1 MEGFEEAMIEAR
13 EREVVSVAV
22 DAYPLRGLPI
32 PSCSILAIAV
42 ARRSPQG
49 PFLLY
54 LGTDNGHLLYYT
66 LSDSAP
72 SVSSSSASSELA
84 PKVGHLSQT
93 GATQK
98 NNFAGSPDE
107 LVLRKR
113 RIMGKAPI
121 ESLCVLPASKR
132 IAILYDGQV
141 SLLDMGSLGALER
154 LGATKGASA
163 LTRAALAPVPSRSL
177 NSKSE
182 EHGESELSSGAGFK
196 MNSSGF
202 VGKLG
207 MGFGRQAFQ
216 PDLYLGGMSSSRM
229 EGTSKMAVSVKK
241 KIFLYEVRAVEA
253 PPQGEKSVG
262 KERRFSNG
270 WDDTTTVSA
279 TKVREIVSVEGVLTM
294 AWLENVI
301 IAGTQQEYVLFSLNS
316 GQATVLFSLPQD
328 LPYPPLLKLFPKDL
342 EVLLLV
348 DNVGIL
354 VNAEGQP
361 TAGSLVFSA
370 VPEAI
375 GQTPPYVLVVR
386 QGHTELHHRKTGT
399 RIQNLKLAGV
409 GKGRCLVA
417 DDDGGSIIVI
427 ASASKVRH
435 IGHFLS
441 RQEIGRI

>member
-1 MEGFEEAMIEAR
+1 MEGFEEAMIGAR

-22 DAYPLRGLPI
+22 DAHPLRGLPI

-42 ARRSPQG
+42 AKRSPQG

-66 LSDSAP
+66 LSDSTLLV
-72 SVSSSSASSELA
+72 SSSSSASSELA
-84 PKVGHLSQT
+84 PKVGYLSQT
-93 GATQK
+93 GAAAQK

-163 LTRAALAPVPSRSL
+163 LTRAALASAPSRSL
-177 NSKSE
+177 NSTSE
-182 EHGESELSSGAGFK
+182 EHWESELSSGAGFK
-196 MNSSGF
+196 TNSSGF

-216 PDLYLGGMSSSRM
+216 PDLYLGGMSSFRM
-229 EGTSKMAVSVKK
+229 DGMSKMAVSVKR
-241 KIFLYEVRAVEA
+241 KILLYEVRAVET

-262 KERRFSNG
+262 KERRSSNG
-270 WDDTTTVSA
+270 WDDATTVST
-279 TKVREIVSVEGVLTM
+279 TKLQEIVSVEGVLTM
-294 AWLENVI
+294 VWLENVI

-386 QGHTELHHRKTGT
+386 QGHTELHHRKTGAK
-399 RIQNLKLAGV
+399 IQNLKLAGV
-409 GKGRCLVA
+409 GNGRCLVA

-435 IGHFLS
+435 WSLS
-441 RQEIGRI
+441 Q